1 MRTIIRTKTEK
12 TSAQGNHHR
21 RKGRKGRK
29 VDPTTR
35 NGETSEGPSRPGP
48 NHTDAS
54 ADSESRSHPNPSNLS
69 STPTNTVLDE
79 SR

>member
-1 MRTIIRTKTEK
+1 MRTIIRSKTGK
-12 TSAQGNHHR
+12 TNAQGNHHR
-21 RKGRKGRK
+21 RKGRK

-35 NGETSEGPSRPGP
+35 DGETSDGASRPGP

-54 ADSESRSHPNPSNLS
+54 TNPESRSHPNPSNRS